1 MMKGWIAALGGL
13 LLTCGAWAQIEYKGA
28 TQVDIDALY
37 KQAMSEVDA
46 TSREEEGYM
55 RITVP
60 SKHTIY
66 YFTTPKH
73 PCHPA
78 VVIQK
83 IFEKSGGLWIE
94 AEGLTAGDR
103 AKFEQWL
110 IGFERQHEQIKN
122 RMRSR
127 KPGS

>member
-1 MMKGWIAALGGL
+1 MKRCTAALLGIF
-13 LLTCGAWAQIEYKGA
+13 LTCSAWAQIAYQGT

-37 KQAMSEVDA
+37 KQATSEVDA
-46 TSREEEGYM
+46 ATREEEGYM

-78 VVIQK
+78 VVIQR
-83 IFEKSGGLWIE
+83 IFEKNGALWIE
-94 AEGLTAGDR
+94 ANGLTAGDR
-103 AKFEQWL
+103 ANFEQWL
-110 IGFERQHEQIKN
+110 KVFERQHEQIKN
-122 RMRSR
+122 RMRAR
-127 KPGS
+127 NPGS